1 MPNPP
6 SLIGPSP
13 SPASRP
19 PDAPD
24 PQRPRWYL
32 PVRAKF
38 GIAIAASVLW
48 ACGAAWLA
56 QRWVHDL
63 SQQTGPVL
71 AYLVIYGIAVIPGF
85 MNAFLVVS
93 CRVPDDYARS

>member
-1 MPNPP
+1 
-6 SLIGPSP
+6 
-13 SPASRP
+13 
-19 PDAPD
+19 
-24 PQRPRWYL
+24 
-32 PVRAKF
+32 
-38 GIAIAASVLW
+38 

-93 CRVPDDYARS
+93 LLLDRRPRFKPQPATGALPAITILVAAYNEAASILGTLESID